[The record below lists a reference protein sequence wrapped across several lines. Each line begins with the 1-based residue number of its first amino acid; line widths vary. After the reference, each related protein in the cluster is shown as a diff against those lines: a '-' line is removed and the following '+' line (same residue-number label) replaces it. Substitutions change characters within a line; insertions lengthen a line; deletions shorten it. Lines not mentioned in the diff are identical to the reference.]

1 MVDTYAMSD
10 FQRDS
15 VRIETTVVHAGRPPR
30 VPGAPVNPTISLS
43 STYIAGPEDNPELY
57 AYAREHHE
65 TGRAFE
71 DALGQLEG
79 GLALAYGSGMAATTT
94 VMGLVPIGGVV
105 VVPNVAYTGALNVAR
120 TKEERGEIIR
130 RPIDTSNI
138 TAIEGAIQGA
148 HMLWI
153 ETPTNPTLAI
163 TDIKRAAE
171 IAHAAGAMLVVDST
185 FATPMLTH
193 PLSLGADVVIHSV
206 TKWIAGHSDLLM
218 GATVVKEQSLYD
230 KLQVARVL
238 NGAVIAP
245 FEAWLALRGMRT
257 LAIRVKEA
265 CSSAEILAERLASHP
280 AISRVSY
287 PGLKSHPQHELARV
301 QMSGRFGSIIAIEL
315 HGGKDAAM
323 KLCDS
328 TNIWMHGTS
337 IGGVESL
344 LERRRRW
351 KSESSE
357 VDDSLIRLSV
367 GIENV
372 EDLWS
377 DLESALNAL

>member
-1 MVDTYAMSD
+1 MV
-10 FQRDS
+10 
-15 VRIETTVVHAGRPPR
+15 
-30 VPGAPVNPTISLS
+30 
-43 STYIAGPEDNPELY
+43 
-57 AYAREHHE
+57 
-65 TGRAFE
+65 
-71 DALGQLEG
+71 
-79 GLALAYGSGMAATTT
+79 
-94 VMGLVPIGGVV
+94 
-105 VVPNVAYTGALNVAR
+105 
-120 TKEERGEIIR
+120 
-130 RPIDTSNI
+130 
-138 TAIEGAIQGA
+138 
-148 HMLWI
+148 
-153 ETPTNPTLAI
+153 
-163 TDIKRAAE
+163 
-171 IAHAAGAMLVVDST
+171 VVDST
-185 FATPMLTH
+185 FATPMLTN
-193 PLSLGADVVIHSV
+193 PLSLGADIVIHSV

-218 GATVVKEQSLYD
+218 GATVVKEEVLYD
-230 KLQVARVL
+230 KLQLARVL

-265 CSSAEILAERLASHP
+265 CSSAELLAARLSEHP

-287 PGLKSHPQHELARV
+287 PGLPSHPQHELAKN

-315 HGGKDAAM
+315 HGGKNAAI

-328 TNIWMHGTS
+328 TKIWMHGTS

-351 KSESSE
+351 KSESPE

-377 DLESALNAL
+377 DLESALNSL

>member
-1 MVDTYAMSD
+1 MSD
-10 FQRDS
+10 SADKA

-30 VPGAPVNPTISLS
+30 IAGAPVNPTISLS
-43 STYIAGPEDNPELY
+43 STYIAGPEDNPPLY

-71 DALGQLEG
+71 DALGELEG
-79 GLALAYGSGMAATTT
+79 GLAVAYGSGMAATTT
-94 VMGLVPIGGVV
+94 VMGLVPIGGIV
-105 VVPNVAYTGALNVAR
+105 VVPHVAYTGALNVAR

-130 RPIDTSNI
+130 RPIDTSNL
-138 TAIEGAIQGA
+138 AEIEKAVQGA

-163 TDIKRAAE
+163 TDITRAAA
-171 IAHAAGAMLVVDST
+171 IAHAAGAMVVVDST
-185 FATPMLTH
+185 FATPMLTN
-193 PLSLGADVVIHSV
+193 PLSLGADIVIHSV

-218 GATVVKEQSLYD
+218 GATVVKEEVLYD
-230 KLQVARVL
+230 KLQLARVL

-265 CSSAEILAERLASHP
+265 CSSAELLAARLSEHP

-287 PGLKSHPQHELARV
+287 PGLPSHPQHELAKN

-315 HGGKDAAM
+315 HGGKNAAI

-328 TNIWMHGTS
+328 TKIWMHGTS

-351 KSESSE
+351 KSESPE

-377 DLESALNAL
+377 DLESALNSL

>member
-10 FQRDS
+10 SQKDS
-15 VRIETTVVHAGRPPR
+15 VSIETTVVHAGRPPR
-30 VPGAPVNPTISLS
+30 VAGAPVNPTISLS
-43 STYIAGPEDNPELY
+43 STYVAGPEDAPPLY

-71 DALGQLEG
+71 EALGELEG
-79 GLALAYGSGMAATTT
+79 GLALAYGSGMAAATT
-94 VMGLVPIGGVV
+94 VMGLVPIGGDV

-130 RPIDTSNI
+130 RPIDTSDLA
-138 TAIEGAIQGA
+138 AIEGAIQGA

-265 CSSAEILAERLASHP
+265 CNSAEILAERLSSHP
-280 AISRVSY
+280 AISRISY
-287 PGLKSHPQHELARV
+287 PGLKSHPQHELAKV

-328 TNIWMHGTS
+328 TKIWIHGTS

-351 KSESSE
+351 KSESAE
-357 VDDSLIRLSV
+357 VNDSLIRLSV

>member
-1 MVDTYAMSD
+1 MSD
-10 FQRDS
+10 S
-15 VRIETTVVHAGRPPR
+15 VHIETTVVHAGRPR
-30 VPGAPVNPTISLS
+30 RRAGAPVNPTISLS
-43 STYIAGPEDNPELY
+43 STYIAGPEDDPALY

-71 DALGQLEG
+71 DALGELEG

-94 VMGLVPIGGVV
+94 VMGLVPIGGAI
-105 VVPNVAYTGALNVAR
+105 VVPHIAYTGALKAAR

-130 RPIDTSNI
+130 RPIDISNL
-138 TAIEGAIQGA
+138 AEIEVAVQGA

-171 IAHAAGAMLVVDST
+171 IAHAAGAMVVVEST
-185 FATPMLTH
+185 FATPMLTN
-193 PLSLGADVVIHSV
+193 PLALGADIVIHSV

-218 GATVVKEQSLYD
+218 GATVVKEQVLYD

-238 NGAVIAP
+238 NGAVIGP

-265 CSSAEILAERLASHP
+265 CTSAELLAVRLSEHP
-280 AISRVSY
+280 AVSRISY
-287 PGLKSHPQHELARV
+287 PGLASHPQHELAKV

-315 HGGKDAAM
+315 HGGKNAAV

-328 TNIWMHGTS
+328 TKIWVHGTS

-351 KSESSE
+351 KAESAE
-357 VDDSLIRLSV
+357 VDESLIRLSV

-377 DLESALNAL
+377 DIESALNSL